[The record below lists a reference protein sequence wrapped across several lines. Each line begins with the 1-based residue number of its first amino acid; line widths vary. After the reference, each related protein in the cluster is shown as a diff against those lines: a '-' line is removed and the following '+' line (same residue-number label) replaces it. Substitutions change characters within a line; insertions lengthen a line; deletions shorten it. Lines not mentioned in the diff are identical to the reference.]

1 MFTGIIIAFVFI
13 VLFFVLVA
21 IIKNNMNKKR
31 VEEISLTVKLNEV
44 RSINNI
50 HNILAQAINLYSF
63 HRIRSSEIKSILDD
77 KSKTILI
84 LLDMDSSNLE
94 KIRKC
99 QLWLSER
106 NIPSY
111 IYNKQELEQA
121 INNSKFKNNSNQ
133 STESNYYLIIN
144 KNKST
149 PIPNLFEILAAANY
163 RFVGQTIQKDQIK
176 NEYYNSE
183 GNYYF
188 FLVGDYESLYEC
200 YKFLKQ
206 YNIECDLIPEI
217 QKNKYTKTSTSSNNS
232 SSNYQQDN
240 SWYKQSYNSN
250 KEPEVR
256 KKSETTYYDILG
268 VHKHS
273 TPSEIKKAFYALA
286 KKYHPDVNKDPGAE
300 EKFKKINEAYQTL
313 SDYDKKTIYD
323 YDNGI

>member
-21 IIKNNMNKKR
+21 IIKNNKNKKQA
-31 VEEISLTVKLNEV
+31 EEVSLTVKLSEV

-63 HRIRSSEIKSILDD
+63 HRIKSSEIKSILDD

-84 LLDMDSSNLE
+84 LLDMDSSNIE

-121 INNSKFKNNSNQ
+121 VNDSKFNKTNSQ
-133 STESNYYLIIN
+133 STEPSYYLIIN
-144 KNKST
+144 KNKSSSV
-149 PIPNLFEILAAANY
+149 PNLFEILAAANY

-188 FLVGDYESLYEC
+188 FLVGNYESLHEC
-200 YKFLKQ
+200 YKFLNQ
-206 YNIECDLIPEI
+206 YKIDCDIIAEN
-217 QKNKYTKTSTSSNNS
+217 QKNKYTKTNTNTNN
-232 SSNYQQDN
+232 SNYQHNN
-240 SWYKQSYNSN
+240 SWYEESYNWN
-250 KEPEVR
+250 KESDIR
-256 KKSETTYYDILG
+256 KKPDTTYYDILG

-286 KKYHPDVNKDPGAE
+286 KKYHPDVNKDPDAE